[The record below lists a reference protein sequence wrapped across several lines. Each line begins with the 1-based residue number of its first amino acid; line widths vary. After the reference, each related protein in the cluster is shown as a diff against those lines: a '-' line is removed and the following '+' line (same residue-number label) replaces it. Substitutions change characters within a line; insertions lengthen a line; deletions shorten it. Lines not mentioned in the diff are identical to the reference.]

1 MGKHAFIQEGLKI
14 MELVEEKENKMGV
27 MPVNKLLMNMSLPM
41 MISMLVQALYNVVD
55 SIFVSRIDENAL
67 TAVSMAFPIQSLMI
81 ALGVGTGVGVN
92 ALLSRSLGEKDYD
105 RVNKAAGNGIF
116 LAGIN
121 YLVFLLVGILVTT
134 PFYLSQTKDA
144 QILSYGQQYLT
155 IICCCSFGM
164 YGQFI
169 FERLLQSTGR
179 TFYTMITQS
188 IGAIINIILD
198 PIFIFGYFGVPK
210 MGVAGAAIA
219 TVIGQIVAGTIAL
232 VINIKKNDEIQL
244 KLKGFRPDGK
254 IIAWIY
260 EVGIPSI
267 IMQAIG
273 SVMIY
278 GMNRILIAFS
288 STAVAVFG
296 VYFKLQS
303 FIFMPVF
310 GLNNGM
316 VPIIAYNYGAGKKDR
331 LIKTLK
337 LSIIYAVGLMLLGV
351 IIFQLFPAPLFAL
364 FDASET
370 MIAIGIPA
378 LRIISLSFIFAGF
391 CIVCGSLFQALGNG
405 VYSMVVSI
413 ARQLLVLLPVAY
425 LLSLSGKVEA
435 VWWAFP
441 IAEIVSLSLTVF
453 FMFRINR
460 KVISRIGESSEA

>member
-1 MGKHAFIQEGLKI
+1 

-81 ALGVGTGVGVN
+81 ALGAGTGVGVN

-244 KLKGFRPDGK
+244 RLKGFRPDGK
-254 IIAWIY
+254 IIARIY

-273 SVMIY
+273 SVMTY
-278 GMNRILIAFS
+278 GMNRILIVFS

-370 MIAIGIPA
+370 MLAIGIPT
-378 LRIISLSFIFAGF
+378 LRIISLSFAFAGF

>member
-81 ALGVGTGVGVN
+81 ALGAGTGVGVN

-254 IIAWIY
+254 IIARIY

-273 SVMIY
+273 SVMTY

-370 MIAIGIPA
+370 MLAIGIPA

>member
-370 MIAIGIPA
+370 MLAIGIPA